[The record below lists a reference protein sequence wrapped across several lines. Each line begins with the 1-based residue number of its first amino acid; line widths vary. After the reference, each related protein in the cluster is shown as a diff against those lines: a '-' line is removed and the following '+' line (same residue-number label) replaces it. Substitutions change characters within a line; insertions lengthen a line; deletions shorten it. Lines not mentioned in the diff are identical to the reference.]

1 MKGNPNLSAGDVQTF
16 SVVVSTG
23 SFSEAAKRLGI
34 TRSAVSKSITRLEQH
49 LGVVLLHR
57 STRKLSLTDA
67 GRHFNRYATEI
78 DAALQKAE
86 AAVANYDQDVVGTL
100 SVSLPTSFGAALL
113 PRIVGKFRPR
123 WPELTLSLD
132 FNDAYVDIIGGGVDL
147 AIRIAPHL
155 ENSNL
160 KSKRLATS
168 RIVLVASPGY
178 LEKNGT
184 PKHFLDLMQHRCIH
198 IGSASRTPEAWR
210 FREGREIVETPVTSS
225 LTATSHLPLILAACL
240 DEGILQIPELLVGG
254 EIASKRLVEIL
265 PEFSDSR
272 EWGVFAVYPSRILPA
287 KVQAFIEFVEEEMPA
302 LASVNRWDPFANG
315 SDRESVDS

>member
-1 MKGNPNLSAGDVQTF
+1 MTGNPNLNAGDVQIF
-16 SVVVSTG
+16 SLVVRTG

-34 TRSAVSKSITRLEQH
+34 TRSAISKTVTRLEQN

-67 GRHFNRYATEI
+67 GRQFYRYAAEI
-78 DAALQKAE
+78 DAALQKARS
-86 AAVANYDQDVVGTL
+86 AVANYDQDVVGTL

-113 PRIVGKFRPR
+113 PNLVGRFRHL

-132 FNDAYVDIIGGGVDL
+132 FNDVYVDIIGGGFDL

-168 RIVLVASPGY
+168 RVVLVASPGY
-178 LEKNGT
+178 LEQYGT
-184 PKHFLDLMQHRCIH
+184 PEHFRDLANHRCIS
-198 IGSASRTPEAWR
+198 IGSALRMPAAWR
-210 FREGREIVETPVTSS
+210 FRESRKIVEAPVTCS
-225 LTATSHLPLILAACL
+225 LTATSNLPLILAACL
-240 DEGILQIPELLVGG
+240 DEGILQVPELLVRG
-254 EIASKRLVEIL
+254 EITSKRLVEIL

-272 EWGVFAVYPSRILPA
+272 EWGVYAVYPSPVLPA
-287 KVQAFIEFVEEEMPA
+287 KAQAFIDFLEEEMDA
-302 LASVNRWDPFANG
+302 LAGVDRWDPFARRR
-315 SDRESVDS
+315 DRTRADP

>member
-1 MKGNPNLSAGDVQTF
+1 MTRNPNLNAGDVQIF
-16 SVVVSTG
+16 SLVVRTG

-34 TRSAVSKSITRLEQH
+34 TRSAVSKSITRLEQN

-67 GRHFNRYATEI
+67 GRHFHRYAAEI

-113 PRIVGKFRPR
+113 PRIVSTFRPR
-123 WPELTLSLD
+123 WPDLTLSLD
-132 FNDAYVDIIGGGVDL
+132 FNDAWVDIIGGGFDL

-160 KSKRLATS
+160 KSKRIAVS

-178 LEKNGT
+178 LEQHGM
-184 PKHFLDLMQHRCIH
+184 PEHFTDLAKHRCIH
-198 IGSASRTPEAWR
+198 IGSSQRTQAVWR
-210 FREGREIVETPVTSS
+210 FREGRDIVETPVTCS
-225 LTATSHLPLILAACL
+225 LTATSNLALILAACL

-272 EWGVFAVYPSRILPA
+272 EWGVYAVYPSRMLPA
-287 KVQAFIEFVEEEMPA
+287 KAQAFIDFVEEEMDT
-302 LASVNRWDPFANG
+302 LTGVNRWDPFANG
-315 SDRESVDS
+315 RNGKRAGA